1 MTPTTATPPASIVA
15 KEENITETTK
25 EEEEEHKETSQSK
38 ENCEDTSAAEIA
50 LVVDNI
56 VDATVEAV
64 ITNTNNISSVS
75 NSLPTKTAELNSS
88 CTSQQETTTTT
99 TTTQPQEDQVQ
110 VQSQSTTATA
120 TTVQPSQAQIMASTA
135 GRMVAPLT
143 SSLPI
148 ETSINTNSNAT
159 IDYNSSSSG
168 DNNPNSNNPNKRK
181 ERLEQNRISARESRK
196 RKKSMIEEL
205 QHTVI
210 TLTSENKEL
219 NGRNHSL
226 RSELTEIGREV
237 RTGIKNCTLY
247 FVFSYT

>member
-88 CTSQQETTTTT
+88 CISQQG

>member
-15 KEENITETTK
+15 QEENITETTK
-25 EEEEEHKETSQSK
+25 EEGKHKEISQSK
-38 ENCEDTSAAEIA
+38 ENCDDASAAEIV

-56 VDATVEAV
+56 VDAAVEAV
-64 ITNTNNISSVS
+64 ITNNTNNISSVA
-75 NSLPTKTAELNSS
+75 NFLPTNTTELNSS

-99 TTTQPQEDQVQ
+99 ITQPQKIQVQ
-110 VQSQSTTATA
+110 VLSQPTTAA
-120 TTVQPSQAQIMASTA
+120 TTVAQPSQAQIMASTT

-148 ETSINTNSNAT
+148 ETSISSTNTNSNVT
-159 IDYNSSSSG
+159 VNNGYSG
-168 DNNPNSNNPNKRK
+168 SGSDDDDSNNTNSNNPNKRK

-219 NGRNHSL
+219 NGRNHLL
-226 RSELTEIGREV
+226 RSDLIEIGQKVCTEIE
-237 RTGIKNCTLY
+237 IP
-247 FVFSYT
+247 